1 MPKMV
6 PLKSAMVLTLA
17 VALLAFLAGSYNAPV
32 PAQAQAPAQ
41 APIQWKVQRLA
52 ANVYRPGRCEAAG
65 GDH

>member
-17 VALLAFLAGSYNAPV
+17 VAFLAFLAGSYNTPS
-32 PAQAQAPAQ
+32 PGPG
-41 APIQWKVQRLA
+41 PGSGSDPMEGTKRLA